1 MEKFTQHIG
10 KPAVIHRNNIDTDQ
24 LIPKQFLKNILR
36 TGYGIS
42 LFYDWRYDQN
52 GKPNPDFILN
62 QPAYQDATI
71 LITGSN
77 FGSGSSREHA
87 AWALIDFGFKSV
99 IAESFGPIFYMNAT
113 KNGLL
118 PIQLPK
124 DQIAILATA
133 TSQDQIK
140 IDLIQ
145 QTVTF
150 KDHVFSF
157 NFEEMYRY
165 KFINGLDDIAITM
178 THEAEIT
185 DFEAKLPDFAAPM
198 PGDMTKSA
206 IIETSK

>member
-1 MEKFTQHIG
+1 MDKFTTHIG
-10 KPAVIHRNNIDTDQ
+10 KPAVIRRNNIDTDQ

-42 LFYDWRYDQN
+42 LFYDWRYDAT

-87 AWALIDFGFKSV
+87 AWALIDFGFKAV

-124 DQIAILATA
+124 AQIDLLATA
-133 TSQDQIK
+133 TAEDKIT
-140 IDLIQ
+140 IDLPQ

-150 KDHVFSF
+150 KDHHFPF
-157 NFEEMYRY
+157 DFEAMYRY
-165 KFINGLDDIAITM
+165 KFINGLDDIDITLQ
-178 THEAEIT
+178 HADEIT
-185 DFEAKLPDFAAPM
+185 AFEAKLPDFAAKH
-198 PGDMTKSA
+198 PGEMAKSA
-206 IIETSK
+206 YCKISK